1 MNDKEGLVPAVFLRP
16 HTLLNEK
23 LKETLNLVDTSSDQ
37 TEKGS
42 TSGTINRVP
51 EQHNNIETTLD
62 ANNGNEKKE
71 TVIKEKPDFYYSIDK
86 YTDNAGDGV
95 SLQRGQRVSVIKAF

>member
-23 LKETLNLVDTSSDQ
+23 LKETLNLLDTSSDQ
-37 TEKGS
+37 AVNGS
-42 TSGTINRVP
+42 VSVP
-51 EQHNNIETTLD
+51 EQQNNIETTLN
-62 ANNGNEKKE
+62 ANNDNDKEE